1 MKNKMKELEIY
12 IHIPFC
18 VRKCAYCD
26 FLSGPSDEAD
36 RELYVKLL
44 CDEIEACKGKTEEY
58 QVSTVFFG
66 GGTPSVLS
74 GKQIER
80 IIQSLRENL
89 QFRWDAEITLEAN
102 PGTVSEEKLHS
113 YKKAGINRLS
123 IGLQSVHDEE
133 LKLLGRIHTYSEFLT
148 TYHMARKCGFQNIN
162 IDLISAIPG
171 QTVESWCETLQ
182 TVLALAPEHISAYS
196 LIIEPRT
203 PFYDMYGEDS
213 GENTQQIKLPSE
225 DDERIMYW
233 KTKEIL
239 AEAGYARY
247 EISNYAKPGFEC
259 RHNIGYWQ
267 RTPYLGFGTGAATLF
282 EEKRYT
288 NPPDIETYRISFDNK
303 FHGEMLSREEQMEEF
318 MFLGLRMMQGIS
330 KTAFHEMFG
339 KEIENVYGE
348 QICKLKDIKLLEEKA
363 DRIYLTEKGI
373 DVSNAVFVEFM
384 F

>member
-1 MKNKMKELEIY
+1 MKELEIY

-80 IIQSLRENL
+80 IMQSLRENL

-213 GENTQQIKLPSE
+213 GENTGQIKLPSE

-318 MFLGLRMMQGIS
+318 MFLGLRMMRGIS

>member
-1 MKNKMKELEIY
+1 MKELEIY

-80 IIQSLRENL
+80 IMQSLRENL

-267 RTPYLGFGTGAATLF
+267 RTPYLGFGTEAATLF

>member
-1 MKNKMKELEIY
+1 MKELEIY

>member
-1 MKNKMKELEIY
+1 MKELEIY

-26 FLSGPSDEAD
+26 FLSGPADEES
-36 RELYVKLL
+36 REAYVKLL
-44 CDEIEACKGKTEEY
+44 CDEIAACKGKTEEY

-66 GGTPSVLS
+66 GGTPSVLK
-74 GKQIER
+74 GEQIER
-80 IIQSLRENL
+80 IMQSLRKNL
-89 QFRWDAEITLEAN
+89 QFRMNAEITLEAN
-102 PGTVSEEKLHS
+102 PGTVNEEKLRS

-133 LKLLGRIHTYSEFLT
+133 LQLLGRIHTYSEFLT
-148 TYHMARKCGFQNIN
+148 TYQLARKCGFQNIN
-162 IDLISAIPG
+162 IDLISAVPG

-196 LIIEPRT
+196 LIIEPGT
-203 PFYDMYGEDS
+203 PFYDIYGEES
-213 GENTQQIKLPSE
+213 CKNHQKIKLPSE
-225 DDERIMYW
+225 EDERIMYW
-233 KTKEIL
+233 KTKKIL
-239 AEAGYARY
+239 AEAGYAHY

-259 RHNIGYWQ
+259 RHNIGYWE

-288 NPPDIETYRISFDNK
+288 NPPDIEDYRTSFANK
-303 FHGEMLSREEQMEEF
+303 FHGEILSREEQMEEF

-330 KTAFHEMFG
+330 KAAFQKKFRA
-339 KEIENVYGE
+339 EIESIYGE
-348 QICKLKDIKLLEEKA
+348 QIRKLKDIKLLEEKA

>member
-1 MKNKMKELEIY
+1 MKELEIY

-80 IIQSLRENL
+80 IMQSLRENL

>member
-1 MKNKMKELEIY
+1 MKDLEIY

-18 VRKCAYCD
+18 VKKCAYCD
-26 FLSGPSDEAD
+26 FLSGPSDEKS
-36 RELYVKLL
+36 REAYVNLL
-44 CDEIEACKGKTEEY
+44 CDEIAVCTGKIEEY

-80 IIQSLRENL
+80 IMQSLRENL

-225 DDERIMYW
+225 DDERIMRQGMPAM
-233 KTKEIL
+233 K
-239 AEAGYARY
+239 
-247 EISNYAKPGFEC
+247 S
-259 RHNIGYWQ
+259 
-267 RTPYLGFGTGAATLF
+267 
-282 EEKRYT
+282 
-288 NPPDIETYRISFDNK
+288 RITQ
-303 FHGEMLSREEQMEEF
+303 SR
-318 MFLGLRMMQGIS
+318 
-330 KTAFHEMFG
+330 
-339 KEIENVYGE
+339 
-348 QICKLKDIKLLEEKA
+348 D
-363 DRIYLTEKGI
+363 
-373 DVSNAVFVEFM
+373 SNADITLVIGSAHHIWDLEQGRLLYLKKNVIPIPLI
-384 F
+384 

>member
-1 MKNKMKELEIY
+1 MKELEIY

-80 IIQSLRENL
+80 IMQRLRENL

>member
-1 MKNKMKELEIY
+1 MKELEIY

-80 IIQSLRENL
+80 IMQSLRENL

-133 LKLLGRIHTYSEFLT
+133 LKLLGRIHTYSEFFT

-213 GENTQQIKLPSE
+213 GENTGQVKLPSE

-288 NPPDIETYRISFDNK
+288 NPPDIEIYRISFDNK

>member
-1 MKNKMKELEIY
+1 MKELEIY

-80 IIQSLRENL
+80 IMQRLRENL

-133 LKLLGRIHTYSEFLT
+133 LKLLGRLHTYSEFLT

>member
-1 MKNKMKELEIY
+1 MKELEIY

-80 IIQSLRENL
+80 IMQRLRENL

-133 LKLLGRIHTYSEFLT
+133 LKLLGRLHTYSEFLT

-318 MFLGLRMMQGIS
+318 MFLGLRMLQGIS

>member
-80 IIQSLRENL
+80 IMQSLRENL

-318 MFLGLRMMQGIS
+318 MFLGLRMLQGIS